1 MKDRPGPVTVTRPD
15 GSRFTVPG
23 QEYKSRAA
31 EAAKRQEITGEDNPE
46 EFVPSAAVTQESLE
60 EMVMRTLHT
69 AMRNPLCKPAEQIAA
84 ATAAIKFLWIK
95 YRVGPAF
102 GEDLD
107 TE

>member
-1 MKDRPGPVTVTRPD
+1 MRPSVAPVTITKPD

-23 QEYKSRAA
+23 SEYKHRAA

-46 EFVPSAAVTQESLE
+46 EFVPSGAVTQEALE

-84 ATAAIKFLWIK
+84 ATAAVKYLSIKFRL
-95 YRVGPAF
+95 GPAF

-107 TE
+107 EA